1 VSDFILR
8 LIARSSGEKSPV
20 RPTVAPA
27 FAPEVDRP
35 RQSHAG
41 EILQNPAEHLPAIAP
56 LPFEALQQKENPNR
70 AQPTTNLQS
79 SKEDSRTPQQQAAQR
94 DSAQRIQSH
103 ERREELQVRAQ
114 DQTTFE
120 TNVAASIFPRAS
132 RTEEYS
138 REFVEPPR
146 SSIAEARDVPTTAM
160 AREIEPSR
168 EKEPDGLVV
177 PATPLQPPVFAARPS
192 PERKSEFLDENL
204 RKKKTSEPVVQ
215 VTIGKIEVRASIASA
230 KSAEKK
236 TQSGVMSLEEYQRAR
251 NRRSAG

>member
-1 VSDFILR
+1 VSDFLSR
-8 LIARSSGEKSPV
+8 LIARSSGERSPI
-20 RPTVAPA
+20 RPTIAPA
-27 FAPEVDRP
+27 FALEAGKPSR
-35 RQSHAG
+35 SHAG

-56 LPFEALQQKENPNR
+56 LPFETVRQKENPNR
-70 AQPTTNLQS
+70 AQSTTNLQS
-79 SKEDSRTPQQQAAQR
+79 PKTDPQAPQQPAAQR
-94 DSAQRIQSH
+94 ESGQRI
-103 ERREELQVRAQ
+103 EPRKGREELQVREQ
-114 DQTTFE
+114 NQTTLE